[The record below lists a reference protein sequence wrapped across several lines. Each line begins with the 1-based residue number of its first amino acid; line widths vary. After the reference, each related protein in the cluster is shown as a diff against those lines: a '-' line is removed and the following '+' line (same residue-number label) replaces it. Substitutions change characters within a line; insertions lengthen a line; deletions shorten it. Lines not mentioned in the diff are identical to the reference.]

1 MQVFVS
7 KTFRHVL
14 ASHHLDG
21 FEQLWRYRGDW
32 FESPNQG
39 RGGWSG
45 VNRLVLER
53 QDDAPLGLFL
63 KRQQNYIRRTLRH
76 PFSGVAT
83 FFCEYRNIRHLAGRG
98 VPVPKLAYF
107 AQKFS
112 QQGIQAILMTEEL
125 SGYRSTDRIA
135 TEVLNHPAHTRGQ
148 KLAAIACAASAVR
161 AMHAAGVQHRA
172 LHAKHLLVNMD
183 KPDAPKAVIIDFEK
197 ARIKRLF
204 LLRGLRD
211 LATLNRDVTGPGNMA
226 RLYFFKQYL
235 GIDKLGPWSK
245 FLCRMV
251 IRRSRKR
258 RPVAASE
265 MPA

>member
-1 MQVFVS
+1 MQAFVS
-7 KTFRHVL
+7 NAFRHVL
-14 ASHHLDG
+14 ASYHLDD
-21 FEQLWRYRGDW
+21 FEHLWGYRGDW

-53 QDDAPLGLFL
+53 QDGEPLGLFL

-83 FFCEYRNIRHLAGRG
+83 SSCQVRNIRHLADRG
-98 VPVPKLAYF
+98 VPVPTLAFF
-107 AQKFS
+107 AQKSS
-112 QQGIQAILMTEEL
+112 QQGIQAILVTEEL
-125 SGYRSTDRIA
+125 RGYRSVDRIA
-135 TEVLNHPAHTRGQ
+135 AEVLNNPAYMRGQ
-148 KLAAIACAASAVR
+148 KLAVIASAASAVR
-161 AMHAAGVQHRA
+161 AMHDACVQHRA

-197 ARIKRLF
+197 ARIKPLF
-204 LLRGLRD
+204 MLRGLRD
-211 LATLNRDVTGPGNMA
+211 LATLNRDVVDPGNVA

-235 GIDKLGPWSK
+235 GVDKLGPWSK

-251 IRRSRKR
+251 IKRSGKR
-258 RPVAASE
+258 RQPDASV